1 MAEKSIYGDIA
12 KRTGGDIYIG
22 VVGPVRSGKSTFIT
36 RFMNELVLPNMGE
49 GYSRERAR
57 DEMPQSAAGVTVM
70 TTEPKFV
77 PDEAVSL
84 TLSDGATLRVK
95 MIDCV
100 GYMIPAALGGTEN
113 GAVRMVHTP
122 WQEAPMPFEEAAEL
136 GTQKVMSEHATIGML
151 VSSDGTVGE
160 IGREDYVK
168 AEERLVNELKEL
180 GKPFAIILNAA
191 DPTREESIALAEN
204 LEEKYGVPVALV
216 NCLTLDA
223 EDIRGI
229 LSMVLAEFPVDSLG
243 INMPSFLSALPEDHP
258 IRLSVTE
265 EICRLAGEVRR
276 MGEVSAVFEKL
287 SENPSVEA
295 VQVTTL
301 DMGNGRATLDVKFPQ
316 SLYFVLLSEM
326 AGEEIKEEGA
336 LFSLVQELSKIRR
349 KYERIESALTAAE
362 TTGYGIVMPEKEDLH
377 LEQPSVVKQSG
388 GWGVRLRAGAKSIHM
403 IRTDITAEISPI
415 VGTEQQSE
423 DFLHTVLSKL
433 EEEPDGIWESNF
445 FGRSLYELVGDSLN
459 EKLAHM
465 PEDARQKLSETLS
478 RIINEGSNGL
488 LCILL

>member
-1 MAEKSIYGDIA
+1 
-12 KRTGGDIYIG
+12 
-22 VVGPVRSGKSTFIT
+22 
-36 RFMNELVLPNMGE
+36 
-49 GYSRERAR
+49 
-57 DEMPQSAAGVTVM
+57 
-70 TTEPKFV
+70 
-77 PDEAVSL
+77 
-84 TLSDGATLRVK
+84 
-95 MIDCV
+95 
-100 GYMIPAALGGTEN
+100 
-113 GAVRMVHTP
+113 
-122 WQEAPMPFEEAAEL
+122 
-136 GTQKVMSEHATIGML
+136 
-151 VSSDGTVGE
+151 
-160 IGREDYVK
+160 
-168 AEERLVNELKEL
+168 
-180 GKPFAIILNAA
+180 
-191 DPTREESIALAEN
+191 
-204 LEEKYGVPVALV
+204 
-216 NCLTLDA
+216 
-223 EDIRGI
+223 
-229 LSMVLAEFPVDSLG
+229 
-243 INMPSFLSALPEDHP
+243 
-258 IRLSVTE
+258 
-265 EICRLAGEVRR
+265 
-276 MGEVSAVFEKL
+276 
-287 SENPSVEA
+287 
-295 VQVTTL
+295 
-301 DMGNGRATLDVKFPQ
+301 MGNGRATLDVKFPQ
-316 SLYFVLLSEM
+316 SLYFGLLSEM

-336 LFSLVQELSKIRR
+336 LFSLVQELSEIRR